1 MAKTNK
7 KKRSKDEILEIVV
20 VVLLGLTAL
29 LTAWATWIGSL
40 HGGNQATNYAKH
52 RGYFPLEER

>member
-1 MAKTNK
+1 MEHVEK
-7 KKRSKDEILEIVV
+7 KKRSKDEILEILV

-40 HGGNQATNYAKH
+40 HGGNQATNYTKSD
-52 RGYFPLEER
+52 